1 MNLNQIEFALS
12 QKIAAGNDN
21 LDLLTYTRAI
31 QQLRT
36 GAMFVV
42 ACSQLLPTASAS
54 NGKLYLVEDSQRVV
68 FSNSVFWI
76 PIVSQSS
83 TGWTWGSNS
92 DGQLGTSNVTN
103 RSSPVREITSS
114 CNWLQLR
121 AGVATS
127 MGLKQ
132 DSSLWLWGN
141 NVCGQLGDNTVTSK
155 SSPVR
160 EITSSTTWCQIGTS
174 FYTMSGVKSDGSLWA
189 WGKNTYG
196 QVGDN
201 TIVNKSS
208 PVREIS
214 SSATWCQTSPG
225 YSHTAALKTDG
236 TLWGWGNNGTGQLG
250 TCNLSNRS
258 SPVREISSSTN
269 WCQVS
274 AGLYGTLALKT
285 SGTLWGWGSNE
296 CGKFGNNS
304 TSNVS
309 SPVQEIS
316 SSTTWCQTSAGFA
329 HSIALKTTNTLWAWG
344 CNACGALGDNSTVSR
359 SSPIQEA
366 TSATNWC
373 QVTAGF
379 GRSGA
384 LTTAST
390 LWMWGN
396 NNCGQL
402 GNNSTTRSLLP
413 IREISSSSSWSEVSI
428 GQGLFTVA
436 RQTI

>member
-42 ACSQLLPTASAS
+42 ACSQLLPAASA
-54 NGKLYLVEDSQRVV
+54 NPGKLYLIEDGQRVV
-68 FSNSVFWI
+68 FSNSLFWI
-76 PIVSQSS
+76 PIASQSS
-83 TGWTWGSNS
+83 TGWAWGANS
-92 DGQLGTSNVTN
+92 CGQLGTSNVTS

-114 CNWLQLR
+114 CNWQQLR
-121 AGVATS
+121 AGSEHS

-132 DSSLWLWGN
+132 DSSLWLWGCN
-141 NVCGQLGDNTVTSK
+141 ADGQLGDNSTSNK

-160 EITSSTTWCQIGTS
+160 EITSSNTWCQVA
-174 FYTMSGVKSDGSLWA
+174 SGFNHNVAIKTDGSLWS
-189 WGKNTYG
+189 WGRGHFG
-196 QVGDN
+196 QLGTN
-201 TIVNKSS
+201 TIPPKSS

-214 SSATWCQTSPG
+214 SSAIWCQASG
-225 YSHTAALKTDG
+225 GFNHTAALKTDG
-236 TLWGWGNNGTGQLG
+236 TLWGWGNNAAGQLG
-250 TCNLSNRS
+250 TNNQSDRS

-274 AGLYGTLALKT
+274 ASLYVTLALKT
-285 SGTLWGWGSNE
+285 SGTLWAWGANS
-296 CGKFGNNS
+296 CGKLGNNS
-304 TSNVS
+304 ISLVL
-309 SPVQEIS
+309 SPIQEIS
-316 SSTTWCQTSAGFA
+316 SSTTWCQTSAG
-329 HSIALKTTNTLWAWG
+329 SSQSLALKTNNTLWAWG
-344 CNACGALGDNSTVSR
+344 DNSCGALGDNTTSPK

-373 QVTAGF
+373 QVSAGSST
-379 GRSGA
+379 SGA
-384 LTTAST
+384 VTTAST
-390 LWMWGN
+390 LWMWGE

-428 GQGLFTVA
+428 QGLFTLA